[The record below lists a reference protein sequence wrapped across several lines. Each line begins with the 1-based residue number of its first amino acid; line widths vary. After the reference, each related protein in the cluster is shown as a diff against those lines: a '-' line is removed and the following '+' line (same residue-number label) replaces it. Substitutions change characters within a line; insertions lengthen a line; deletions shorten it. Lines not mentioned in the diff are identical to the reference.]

1 MIRSVLTVLLIFI
14 LVQGWAQK
22 SKKPALPQGLFS
34 VANRSVST
42 DEFIYL
48 YRKNHQNKSEDYT
61 KPKIDEYLALFINF
75 KLKVEEARTRGLD
88 TTKVF
93 QNEFNSYKEELR
105 RPYLPEGKMVD
116 SLVRLTYDR
125 LKEEVR
131 ASHILIGTKP
141 DALPADTLEAYKRIL
156 DIKSRALAGEDFGT
170 LAATLS
176 EDPSARSNQG
186 DLGYFTALQMVYP
199 FESAAFQGKP
209 GEVVGPV
216 KTRFGYHLL
225 KIQDRKPAR
234 GEVEVSHIMIRVA
247 SENEADRAK
256 KVIFDIYDELK
267 GGIAWE
273 ELCAQYSDDVSSKNN
288 GGRLRPFGV
297 GAMATVPEFD
307 QVAFSLEQPGD
318 VSDPFQTAYGWHIVR
333 LEQKIPLPIFEEIA
347 PALKARVQRDERV
360 QISRQALVARLKR
373 EYSFKENMTVK
384 TQLFAL
390 ADSSLSNGRW
400 SVAKQPEAEVL
411 FSIKSRSVSANDFI
425 RYVKEQ
431 QRKSTVSPEAYI
443 TQLYT
448 SFVESVI
455 NQAYEDELV
464 RTNPDYEMLLREY
477 YEGILLFDIMEKEVW
492 NKASNDSTGQRIYF
506 NEHASAY
513 VAGERVQAEIYSSTS
528 SENMEEL
535 SALLQKRDSSGVA
548 ENIKARKVRLE
559 KGIYQTN
566 DRPVLAK
573 VERKVGDYSV
583 ENKGMYYL
591 VRILQLISPGPMTFE
606 EAKAS
611 VISDYQNHLE
621 KVWVEELAKKY
632 PVKINEKGKQYMYK
646 ELVRP

>member
-1 MIRSVLTVLLIFI
+1 MKRSVLAALLIFI

-22 SKKPALPQGLFS
+22 SKKQTAPQVLFS

-42 DEFIYL
+42 DEFSYL
-48 YRKNHQNKSEDYT
+48 YRKNHQNKVEDFT
-61 KPKIDEYLALFINF
+61 KLKIDEYLSLFINF
-75 KLKVEEARTRGLD
+75 KLKVEEARSRGLD
-88 TTKVF
+88 TTAVF
-93 QNEFNSYKEELR
+93 KNEFNTYKEELR
-105 RPYLPEGKMVD
+105 RPFLPEGKMVD
-116 SLVRLTYDR
+116 SLVRLTYER
-125 LKEEVR
+125 LTLEVR

-141 DALPADTLEAYKRIL
+141 EATPADTLEAYKKIL
-156 DIKSRALAGEDFGT
+156 DIKTRAQAGEDFGT

-199 FESAAFQGKP
+199 FESAAYQGKP

-234 GEVEVSHIMIRVA
+234 GEVEVSHIMIRIA
-247 SENEADRAK
+247 SENDVDRAK
-256 KVIFDIYDELK
+256 NIIFDIYDELK
-267 GGIAWE
+267 GGVAWE
-273 ELCAQYSDDVSSKNN
+273 ELCAQYSDDVSSKNT

-307 QVAFSLEQPGD
+307 QVAFSLQQPGE

-333 LEQKIPLPIFEEIA
+333 MERKIPLPSFEEIA
-347 PALKARVQRDERV
+347 PSLKARVQRDERV
-360 QISRQALVARLKR
+360 QISRQALVARLKK
-373 EYSFKENMTVK
+373 EYAFKENVAIK
-384 TQLFAL
+384 TKVFAL
-390 ADSSLSNGRW
+390 ADSSLVKGKW
-400 SVAKQPEAEVL
+400 SVVKQPGTEVL
-411 FSIKSRSVSANDFI
+411 FSIKSRSVSTNDFI
-425 RYVKEQ
+425 SYVKEQ
-431 QRKSTVSPEAYI
+431 QRTSTLAPEAYLA
-443 TQLYT
+443 QLYT

-455 NQAYEDELV
+455 NQAYEDQLV

-492 NKASNDSTGQRIYF
+492 NKASNDTIGQRAYF
-506 NEHASAY
+506 SEHASAY

-528 SENMEEL
+528 SENMTEL
-535 SALLQKRDSSGVA
+535 SALLQKNDSIGVA
-548 ENIKARKVRLE
+548 EAIKARKGRLE

-573 VERKVGDYSV
+573 VERKEGDYSV
-583 ENKGMYYL
+583 ENNGMYYL
-591 VRILQLISPGPMTFE
+591 VRILQLISPGPMTYE

-621 KVWVEELAKKY
+621 KVWVEALAKKY

-646 ELVRP
+646 QLVRP